1 MPKYQSSKEGMIIIK
16 AGEYTKKVIDLK
28 NIIKQND
35 FITNDGEIVDIHN
48 QVYENLAMDIVNY
61 QEYQEEKKR
70 EQNEKRQLLEKINQK
85 NEFKDYI
92 KTFYGSFYFYFY
104 KRIIKT
110 LEPQY
115 LTRFLYLCTYINYDN
130 LLIIDK
136 TTRHIPIYEE
146 ELQNIL
152 RLGKTETYKTK
163 VALIKNDLITIQENG
178 IIKINDKYCKK
189 GDIVKNKKID
199 KTRVFNNAIKEL
211 YEKALPKEHKKLA
224 LLFQMLPYVNLKWN
238 VICKDTT
245 EELKENINC
254 YTLKELMQE
263 LGQTNITRFKN
274 DLLKLTVG
282 GEPVV
287 LIQLAN
293 NNSSILINPKIY
305 YKGTKLE
312 DIKYIEEDINMMC
325 GVV

>member
-1 MPKYQSSKEGMIIIK
+1 MIFIITK
-16 AGEYTKKVIDLK
+16 AGEYTNKVIDYK
-28 NIIKQND
+28 NITKQNNI
-35 FITNDGEIVDIHN
+35 ITEDGELVRLHD
-48 QVYENLAMDIVNY
+48 QVYENLAMDFITY
-61 QEYQEEKKR
+61 QEQQEELKR
-70 EQNEKRQLLEKINQK
+70 EQEESKKFIEKRKEQ
-85 NEFKDYI
+85 NEFKEYI
-92 KTFYGSFYFYFY
+92 KAYYGSFYFYFY
-104 KRIIKT
+104 KRIIKS

-130 LLIIDK
+130 LLVIDK

-146 ELQNIL
+146 DLSSIL

-163 VALIKNDLITIQENG
+163 VALIKNDLVTIQENG
-178 IIKINDKYCKK
+178 IIKINNKFCKK
-189 GDIVKNKKID
+189 GDIVKNKRID
-199 KTRVFNNAIKEL
+199 KTRMFNNAIKEL

-263 LGQTNITRFKN
+263 LGQTNVTRFKN

-293 NNSSILINPKIY
+293 KNSSILINPKVY

-312 DIKYIEEDINMMC
+312 DIKYIEEDISMMC
-325 GVV
+325 GRVLEDQ

>member
-1 MPKYQSSKEGMIIIK
+1 MIFIK
-16 AGEYTKKVIDLK
+16 AGEYTKKIIDYK
-28 NIIKQND
+28 NIMKQND
-35 FITNDGEIVDIHN
+35 FITKEGKIVELHDKT
-48 QVYENLAMDIVNY
+48 YENVAMDFIRL
-61 QEYQEEKKR
+61 QEQQEEKKKE
-70 EQNEKRQLLEKINQK
+70 EQEKKDILEKINQQ
-85 NEFKDYI
+85 NNFKEYI

-104 KRIIKT
+104 SRTIKNI
-110 LEPQY
+110 EPQY

-130 LLIIDK
+130 LLVIDK

-163 VALIKNDLITIQENG
+163 IALIKNDLITIQENG
-178 IIKINDKYCKK
+178 IIKINNKFCKK

-199 KTRVFNNAIKEL
+199 KTRIFNNAIKEL

-245 EELKENINC
+245 EELKENIKC

-293 NNSSILINPKIY
+293 KNSSILINPKVY

-325 GVV
+325 GRVTQYQ